1 MLIVELNEKIR
12 VIRIP
17 KTYEDFKKAV
27 IEEYSLPKEKL
38 SKIFFTYLDEENN
51 SIYVTNEDDFL
62 YTLPF
67 IETIVFN
74 IEFKENEN
82 EEKEQPS
89 IDSLLLNGDIDA
101 IIEKANKKI
110 IELKNESKALKG
122 KEIKLR
128 SINKNKNN
136 KIHIIH
142 KGVNCN
148 ECKNIIEGIRYKC
161 CICPDYNLCEKCEN
175 KFGLGHNHP
184 LLKIRKPELCPI
196 AFSCKLK

>member
-12 VIRIP
+12 AIKIP
-17 KTYEDFKKAV
+17 KTYEDFKRAV

-38 SKIFFTYLDEENN
+38 SKIFFTYLDEDNN
-51 SIYVTNEDDFL
+51 SIYVTNEEDFL

-67 IETIVFN
+67 IETIIFN
-74 IEFKENEN
+74 IEFKEKEN
-82 EEKEQPS
+82 MEKEQPS
-89 IDSLLLNGDIDA
+89 IDSLLLNGNIDA

-110 IELKNESKALKG
+110 IELKTESKMLKG
-122 KEIKLR
+122 KEIKLKN
-128 SINKNKNN
+128 INKNK

-142 KGVNCN
+142 KDVNCN

-161 CICPDYNLCEKCEN
+161 CICLDYNLCEKCEN
-175 KFGLGHNHP
+175 KFGFGHNHP
-184 LLKIRKPELCPI
+184 LLKIRNPELCPI

>member
-67 IETIVFN
+67 ILG
-74 IEFKENEN
+74 
-82 EEKEQPS
+82 S
-89 IDSLLLNGDIDA
+89 
-101 IIEKANKKI
+101 
-110 IELKNESKALKG
+110 AL
-122 KEIKLR
+122 
-128 SINKNKNN
+128 
-136 KIHIIH
+136 
-142 KGVNCN
+142 
-148 ECKNIIEGIRYKC
+148 
-161 CICPDYNLCEKCEN
+161 
-175 KFGLGHNHP
+175 
-184 LLKIRKPELCPI
+184 
-196 AFSCKLK
+196 

>member
-12 VIRIP
+12 VIKIP
-17 KTYEDFKKAV
+17 KTYEDFKKAA

-62 YTLPF
+62 NTLSF

-82 EEKEQPS
+82 IKKEQS

-110 IELKNESKALKG
+110 IELKTQSKTLKG
-122 KEIKLR
+122 KEIKLK
-128 SINKNKNN
+128 SINKNKNK
-136 KIHIIH
+136 KILVIH
-142 KGVNCN
+142 KGVYCN

-161 CICPDYNLCEKCEN
+161 CICPDYNLCEKCED

-184 LLKIRKPELCPI
+184 LLKIRKSELCSI